1 MKKLLYKVIAA
12 MEPVENA
19 MRDGEL
25 GIVGSLQLIGSESMP
40 SSFELMGDN
49 LGEDFNFDGN
59 LANN

>member
-1 MKKLLYKVIAA
+1 